1 MLKDLEFVNNRI
13 EDLEKKIKRN
23 NDKESKEEKEVLD
36 KAKALLEA
44 NKWVKFGEWK
54 ADDIAL
60 LNTHRLLTCKPV
72 VYLINLSEE
81 DFIAK
86 KNKFLGKLKAW
97 ITENIPGDIIPYSA
111 EF

>member
-1 MLKDLEFVNNRI
+1 ME
-13 EDLEKKIKRN
+13 
-23 NDKESKEEKEVLD
+23 

-44 NKWVKFGEWK
+44 DKWVKLGEWK
-54 ADDIAL
+54 HDEITV
-60 LNTHRLLTCKPV
+60 LNTHRLLTCKPI

-97 ITENIPGDIIPYSA
+97 IT
-111 EF
+111 